1 MGFAIVDKYRLCW
14 PLEEWE
20 FQRGAER
27 KVVQVTPLVIAQ
39 NAEGLV
45 AAVLAGGRSNALGML
60 RSLSHLI
67 GPTA

>member
-1 MGFAIVDKYRLCW
+1 MGAVRRDSREIGGFVILDKYRLCR

-45 AAVLAGGRSNALGML
+45 AAVLAGGQV
-60 RSLSHLI
+60 
-67 GPTA
+67 